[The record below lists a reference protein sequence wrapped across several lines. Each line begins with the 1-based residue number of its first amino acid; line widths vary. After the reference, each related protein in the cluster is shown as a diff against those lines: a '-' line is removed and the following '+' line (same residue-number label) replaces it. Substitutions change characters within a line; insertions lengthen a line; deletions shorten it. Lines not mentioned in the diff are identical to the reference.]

1 MSNVGHI
8 YVVLLEGGIVKTG
21 KTKNPKSRISKSGFG
36 NRDIVEFWVSREFVG
51 YASAEAEMIKFLG
64 CVGSV
69 AFGREYFSGVD
80 FSVAVER
87 ASKCVDSR
95 SALCVKEQKI
105 KDTQKSNEN
114 TGRVMNHFSGNG
126 FVDSRWTNHVDEFRR
141 CAEVVS
147 RIILNRGVRGGS
159 LLPIES
165 LGGMSLFEFS
175 LIICSYH
182 CDDGAV
188 EYFSSASS
196 IVIGNLELCDDEF
209 IGWFSSFEL
218 GLKEEIKYVTGMEI

>member
-114 TGRVMNHFSGNG
+114 ADRAMNHFSGNG
-126 FVDSRWTNHVDEFRR
+126 VVDSRWTNHVDGFRR

-147 RIILNRGVRGGS
+147 KIISNRGVRGGS
-159 LLPIES
+159 LLPIER

-182 CDDGAV
+182 CEDGAV
-188 EYFSSASS
+188 EYFSSVSS

-209 IGWFSSFEL
+209 IGWLSSFEADL
-218 GLKEEIKYVTGMEI
+218 EDEIRYATGMAR

>member
-36 NRDIVEFWVSREFVG
+36 NREIVEYWVSREFVG

-69 AFGREYFSGVD
+69 AFGREYFIGVD

-87 ASKCVDSR
+87 ASNCVDSR

-105 KDTQKSNEN
+105 KDTQKRNEN
-114 TGRVMNHFSGNG
+114 VDLVMDHFSGNCA
-126 FVDSRWTNHVDEFRR
+126 VDNQWTNHVDEFRR

-147 RIILNRGVRGGS
+147 KIISNRGVRGGS
-159 LLPIES
+159 LLPVER
-165 LGGMSLFEFS
+165 LGGMSLFELS

-188 EYFSSASS
+188 EYFSAISG
-196 IVIGNLELCDDEF
+196 IVIGNLDLCDDDF
-209 IGWFSSFEL
+209 ICWFSSFEDDL
-218 GLKEEIKYVTGMEI
+218 ESEIRYETGMAI